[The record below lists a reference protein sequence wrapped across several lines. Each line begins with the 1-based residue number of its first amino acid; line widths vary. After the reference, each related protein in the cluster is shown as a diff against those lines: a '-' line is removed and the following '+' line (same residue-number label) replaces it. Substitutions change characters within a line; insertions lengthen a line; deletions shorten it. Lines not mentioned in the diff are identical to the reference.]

1 MAVGADHVSLRQQK
15 RKAAFSGLVS
25 MELAKMTKRPMTRVV
40 FFLTAALNFAGLIV
54 GYAAIQASDYD
65 AASEAMRLASLMVPN
80 MIEDT
85 LGLSHTLGLIL
96 MPVLA
101 ASIIGSEFS
110 WGTMRAVVGS
120 GVSRIQLLLAKF
132 VTMALLTIAFVVVA
146 LGGGVIGSAA
156 ISFLP
161 DQAFLAAR
169 IDTSL
174 IGDVGLMMLRTIF
187 VLLVPVVMAF
197 TVAVVARSLAAGIAV
212 AIGWTMLEQVALVLA
227 QAIDGAT
234 EFLTKVMIITN
245 TQSVLSLN
253 TLDPVSPVQYAL
265 NPWQSALLLTGYCL
279 ALMVVAVTIFAKRD
293 LACAS

>member
-110 WGTMRAVVGS
+110 WGTMRAVVSS

-146 LGGGVIGSAA
+146 LGAGLLGSAA

-161 DQAFLAAR
+161 DQAFLAGR